1 MYNLLECSNKYYM
14 APGSLWS
21 CYRDEV
27 DVNDVLDGK
36 SQKYKTKITGK
47 RRKGLQNLEIK
58 VIPTDNH
65 KIPPSLIAKYSYT
78 YIY

>member
-1 MYNLLECSNKYYM
+1 M
-14 APGSLWS
+14 
-21 CYRDEV
+21 

-47 RRKGLQNLEIK
+47 RRKGLQNLEIN
-58 VIPTDNH
+58 VIPTDSH
-65 KIPPSLIAKYSYT
+65 KIHPSLIAKYSYT